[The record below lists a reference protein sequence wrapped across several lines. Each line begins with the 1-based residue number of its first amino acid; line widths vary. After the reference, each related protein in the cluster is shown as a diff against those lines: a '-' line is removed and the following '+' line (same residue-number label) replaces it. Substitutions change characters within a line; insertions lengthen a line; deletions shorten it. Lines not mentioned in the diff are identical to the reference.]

1 MGNPQITVG
10 EFFSSL
16 HLYLETTNRCTLQSD
31 STMDQLRQNPL
42 SLNCEQMRR
51 ALRRTANLALGKG
64 HSVYLHSW
72 TSPEAVAAQLTLI
85 AQQRQADLNDP
96 SVTFEELLSHAF
108 ATLGLGYLFIDANYS
123 FEVIV
128 KSRPTPFFNPM
139 EIPVLA

>member
-1 MGNPQITVG
+1 MATLHNTAG

-16 HLYLETTNRCTLQSD
+16 RLYLETTNRCTIQSD
-31 STMDQLRQNPL
+31 STMDQLCQNVL
-42 SLNCEQMRR
+42 QLNSEQMRR
-51 ALRRTANLALGKG
+51 TLRRTANLALGKG
-64 HSVYLHSW
+64 HNMHLHSW

-108 ATLGLGYLFIDANYS
+108 ATLGLGYLFIDSNFS

-128 KSRPTPFFNPM
+128 KNRPTPFFNPM
-139 EIPVLA
+139 EVPVLA